1 MAQEN
6 QEQFITTTLVYLNDK
21 KNNPCITNAVDKQEL
36 ADLVI
41 KTTINFLSDNAIIQK
56 IAFELNKLHEVNSK
70 NDANLKSLIAK
81 RQNALKASNNLI
93 KAIEQGI
100 ITEQTKLRLKEL
112 ETQISQYDFDIEN
125 EKLRNYSTLSVKD
138 IENYLHSIIN
148 TNADD
153 IQVRKLLVHTFIKEI
168 ILDNETVT
176 IVYNFTEN
184 PISERITNDTTNSI
198 IKRSEQVA
206 LNKKVCSNILPS
218 LPPIKT

>member
-1 MAQEN
+1 M
-6 QEQFITTTLVYLNDK
+6 
-21 KNNPCITNAVDKQEL
+21 
-36 ADLVI
+36 VI

-56 IAFELNKLHEVNSK
+56 IAFELNKLHEENSK
-70 NDANLKSLIAK
+70 NDTNLKSLIAK

-138 IENYLHSIIN
+138 IENYLRSIVN

-153 IQVRKLLVHTFIKEI
+153 IQVRKLLVNTFIKEI
-168 ILDNETVT
+168 LLDNETVT
-176 IVYNFTEN
+176 IVYNLQKIQF
-184 PISERITNDTTNSI
+184 
-198 IKRSEQVA
+198 
-206 LNKKVCSNILPS
+206 SNE
-218 LPPIKT
+218 